1 MAQIEEVKVSTGS
14 EMNGLDDIDLVEF
27 AGLSP
32 LTDLEHD
39 KLYGEATAVSILED
53 CWWADFEWQDEDDI
67 EDIPLYT
74 DRYFTVYTTDI
85 EKLKEELRTLIQ
97 DKLNTPA

>member
-1 MAQIEEVKVSTGS
+1 MTKREKVEVCSGS
-14 EMNGLDDIDLVEF
+14 QMNGLDDIDLVEF

-53 CWWADFEWQDEDDI
+53 CWWAEFEWQEEDDI

-74 DRYFTVYTTDI
+74 DRYFTVYTTDM
-85 EKLKEELRTLIQ
+85 EKLKEELRKVIQ
-97 DKLNTPA
+97 DKLSTSS